1 MIHLSNLLLSK
12 LVSEAA
18 FSNALVED
26 KVLVYVVIQL
36 DMGKSV
42 LHSYVLMLSDI
53 LGEKCLEVPS
63 CTILGLSVHDSRQC
77 NAVLIPILKLFLRC
91 NSSMNS
97 TTCNLYVFMKLHK
110 SFNFF
115 FSQMLSLSSI
125 ITL

>member
-12 LVSEAA
+12 LVPEAA
-18 FSNALVED
+18 FSNALVG
-26 KVLVYVVIQL
+26 KVLVYMAIQL

-97 TTCNLYVFMKLHK
+97 TTRNLYVFMKLHK

-115 FSQMLSLSSI
+115 FPRC
-125 ITL
+125 